1 MRLILFDVDG
11 TLLMAGGAGNR
22 ALGRALQHTYGLEN
36 GLNGI
41 RLDGKTDPQI
51 VREALGR
58 YGKEASLTR
67 QSLNSL
73 FASYIPFLKD
83 EVATSPDFRIL
94 PGVPELM
101 ATLSTQSS
109 FALGLAT
116 GNIEEGARIKL
127 DRADLTSFFTFGG
140 YGSDAENRTELIR
153 TAIERGLQEISPAS
167 AVDILLIGDT
177 PRDVVHARTAGV
189 RTLAVAT
196 GRYSVES
203 LLAYKP
209 DFVMPNLNC
218 TEQIMEILNG

>member
-51 VREALGR
+51 VRETLGR

-73 FASYIPFLKD
+73 FVSYIPFLKD

-109 FALGLAT
+109 VALGLAT

>member
-11 TLLMAGGAGNR
+11 TLLMTGGAGSR
-22 ALGRALQHTYGLEN
+22 ALGRALRHTYGLEN
-36 GLNGI
+36 GLNGMC
-41 RLDGKTDPQI
+41 LAGKTDPQI
-51 VREALGR
+51 VREALRR
-58 YGKEASLTR
+58 YGKEESLTR

-83 EVATSPDFRIL
+83 EVAASPDFRVL

-101 ATLSTQSS
+101 ATLSTRSS
-109 FALGLAT
+109 VALGLAT
-116 GNIEEGARIKL
+116 GNIEQGARTKL

-153 TAIERGLQEISPAS
+153 TAIERGLREIAPSS

-177 PRDVVHARTAGV
+177 PRDVVHARNAGV

-196 GRYSVES
+196 GSYSVES

-218 TEQIMEILNG
+218 TEQIVEILNG

>member
-109 FALGLAT
+109 IALGLAT

-153 TAIERGLQEISPAS
+153 TAIERGLQEISSAS

>member
-36 GLNGI
+36 DLNGI

-73 FASYIPFLKD
+73 FVSYIPFLKD

-109 FALGLAT
+109 VALGLAT

>member
-109 FALGLAT
+109 VALGLAT

>member
-94 PGVPELM
+94 PGVPDLM

-109 FALGLAT
+109 VALGLAT

>member
-109 FALGLAT
+109 VALGLAT

-177 PRDVVHARTAGV
+177 PHDVVHARTAGV

>member
-73 FASYIPFLKD
+73 FVSYIPFLKD

-109 FALGLAT
+109 VALGLAT

>member
-36 GLNGI
+36 GLHGI

-109 FALGLAT
+109 VALGLAT
-116 GNIEEGARIKL
+116 GNIEVGARIKL

-167 AVDILLIGDT
+167 AVDILPLATLRAMSFTPEPQEFGRWPWLPADT
-177 PRDVVHARTAGV
+177 
-189 RTLAVAT
+189 
-196 GRYSVES
+196 
-203 LLAYKP
+203 LLSRSWLT
-209 DFVMPNLNC
+209 NR
-218 TEQIMEILNG
+218 IS